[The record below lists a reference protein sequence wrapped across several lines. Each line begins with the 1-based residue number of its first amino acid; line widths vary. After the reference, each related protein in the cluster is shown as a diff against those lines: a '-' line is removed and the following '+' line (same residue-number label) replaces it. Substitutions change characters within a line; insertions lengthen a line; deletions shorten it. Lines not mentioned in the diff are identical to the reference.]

1 MPFIP
6 HTESDVQEMLAEIG
20 AASIEDLFDEI
31 PLNLRVKDL
40 PGIPEGLTEMQI
52 GRLTGMGEQIE

>member
-6 HTESDVQEMLAEIG
+6 HTEADVRSMLEAIG

-31 PLNLRVKDL
+31 PASLKAARLDHV
-40 PGIPEGLTEMQI
+40 PPGLTEMDVLRIMQERAE
-52 GRLTGMGEQIE
+52 G